1 MPYNSTFHGTG
12 DDDTT
17 MKPTVQMFQLKIPS
31 SRKNIHLVEEFFR
44 STNTVYRLPEE
55 KLHALLVSVTEAVN
69 NGIIHG
75 NKNDDSKHVTLST
88 WMKGKVLTIKVKD
101 EGKGFSPE
109 KVANPLQ
116 EENLLNTGG
125 RGVFLMKAFM
135 HSVKYNKKGN
145 EVTLIMKL

>member
-1 MPYNSTFHGTG
+1 
-12 DDDTT
+12 
-17 MKPTVQMFQLKIPS
+17 MKTKNQNFQLTIPS

-44 STNTVYRLPEE
+44 SANKAFNLPEE

-75 NKNDDSKHVTLST
+75 NKNDESKYVTLTTS
-88 WMKGKVLTIKVKD
+88 MKGKMLTVKVKD
-101 EGKGFSPE
+101 EGKGFKPE
-109 KVANPLQ
+109 SIGNPLQ

-135 HSVKYNKKGN
+135 HSVTYNKHGN
-145 EVTLIMKL
+145 EVTLMMKL

>member
-1 MPYNSTFHGTG
+1 
-12 DDDTT
+12 
-17 MKPTVQMFQLKIPS
+17 MKKQTQIFQLKIPS

-44 STNTVYRLPEE
+44 STNKSYNLPDE

-75 NKNDDSKHVTLST
+75 NNNDESKFVTLTSSMRGRT
-88 WMKGKVLTIKVKD
+88 LTVKVMD
-101 EGKGFSPE
+101 EGKGFTPE
-109 KVANPLQ
+109 SVANPLS

-135 HSVKYNKKGN
+135 QSVTYNAKGN
-145 EVTLIMKL
+145 EVTMVMEL

>member
-1 MPYNSTFHGTG
+1 MNKSRN
-12 DDDTT
+12 
-17 MKPTVQMFQLKIPS
+17 QNFQLIIPS

-44 STNTVYRLPEE
+44 STNKAYNLPEE

-75 NKNDDSKHVTLST
+75 NKNDESKYVTLKTSI
-88 WMKGKVLTIKVKD
+88 KGKMLTVKVKD
-101 EGKGFSPE
+101 EGKGFKPDEIS
-109 KVANPLQ
+109 NPLQ

-135 HSVKYNKKGN
+135 HSVSYNAKGN
-145 EVTLIMKL
+145 EVTMVMKL

>member
-1 MPYNSTFHGTG
+1 
-12 DDDTT
+12 
-17 MKPTVQMFQLKIPS
+17 MKKQTQAFQLKIPS

-44 STNTVYRLPEE
+44 STNKAFNLPDE

-75 NKNDDSKHVTLST
+75 NNNDESKYVTLTSSMRGRT
-88 WMKGKVLTIKVKD
+88 VTIKVKD
-101 EGKGFSPE
+101 EGMGFTPE
-109 KVANPLQ
+109 TVANPLS

-135 HSVKYNKKGN
+135 QSVKYNKKGN
-145 EVTLIMKL
+145 EVTMVMKL